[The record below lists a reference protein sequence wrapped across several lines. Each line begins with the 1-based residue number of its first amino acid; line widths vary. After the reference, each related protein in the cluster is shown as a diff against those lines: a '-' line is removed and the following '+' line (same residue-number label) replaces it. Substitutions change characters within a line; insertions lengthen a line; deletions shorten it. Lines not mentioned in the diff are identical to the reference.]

1 MTIADTISSPVAVYH
16 QYSVHATYR
25 VDCIPTLAISVSLS
39 TAAARIGPT
48 RVVTVSL
55 MAAAYLWVYSYMWLL
70 AAGCNQI
77 LTARLTGCRC
87 CTVSLVAG

>member
-1 MTIADTISSPVAVYH
+1 MCA
-16 QYSVHATYR
+16 QYIIEQCRRHAY
-25 VDCIPTLAISVSLS
+25 TLAISVSLS

-77 LTARLTGCRC
+77 LTARLTGFRC
-87 CTVSLVAG
+87 CTW

>member
-55 MAAAYLWVYSYMWLL
+55 MAAAYLWVYSYMYMHMWLL
-70 AAGCNQI
+70 AAGCNQV
-77 LTARLTGCRC
+77 LTARLTGFRC
-87 CTVSLVAG
+87 CTW

>member
-1 MTIADTISSPVAVYH
+1 M
-16 QYSVHATYR
+16 YR
-25 VDCIPTLAISVSLS
+25 KLYAESFLSRQPSYTLAISVSLS

-77 LTARLTGCRC
+77 LTARLTGFRC
-87 CTVSLVAG
+87 CTW